1 MFYLL
6 LTPFNYKVCVALQ
19 GRQNIGGGMSP
30 RFCIVNQQNPKGV
43 TGYCAAPYGAY
54 ILGDTI
60 PTGAEPPPMLSW
72 LDKLFGKK

>member
-1 MFYLL
+1 MRS
-6 LTPFNYKVCVALQ
+6 PA
-19 GRQNIGGGMSP
+19 RASEHRRGMSP

-60 PTGAEPPPMLSW
+60 PTGGDTPAYAVVA
-72 LDKLFGKK
+72 G